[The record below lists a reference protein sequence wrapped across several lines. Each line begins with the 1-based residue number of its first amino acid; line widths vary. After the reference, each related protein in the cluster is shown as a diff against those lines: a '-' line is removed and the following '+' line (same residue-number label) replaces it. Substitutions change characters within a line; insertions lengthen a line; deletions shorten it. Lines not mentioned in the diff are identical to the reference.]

1 MDSYAV
7 GSDLSTAEKLQGGI
21 PMVYESLP
29 TLEDQTVKTAKA
41 KKSWRPVHSMKAM
54 YCSLAMCSILW
65 AILGLS
71 YLLFDP
77 IVKHLVLKRLVL
89 RNDSDFAEIWRNP
102 PIKPH
107 FKVYFFNLTNPE
119 EFFQGKADPHVTEV
133 GPYTYQ

>member
-1 MDSYAV
+1 
-7 GSDLSTAEKLQGGI
+7 
-21 PMVYESLP
+21 
-29 TLEDQTVKTAKA
+29 
-41 KKSWRPVHSMKAM
+41 
-54 YCSLAMCSILW
+54 MCSILW

-107 FKVYFFNLTNPE
+107 FKVSHFLYVDLGFETCL
-119 EFFQGKADPHVTEV
+119 DVV
-133 GPYTYQ
+133 I